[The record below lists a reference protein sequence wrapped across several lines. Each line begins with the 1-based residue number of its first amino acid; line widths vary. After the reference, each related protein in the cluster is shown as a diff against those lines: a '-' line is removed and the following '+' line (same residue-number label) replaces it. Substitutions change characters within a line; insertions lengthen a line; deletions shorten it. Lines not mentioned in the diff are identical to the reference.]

1 VKFVKVKNMVKELN
15 NIIMAINIM
24 VIILMENL
32 MDTDNIYGIINL
44 LIEEILKMEL
54 GMEKVYFFKKVI
66 DIKANT

>member
-1 VKFVKVKNMVKELN
+1 MVKELN

-54 GMEKVYFFKKVI
+54 GMENVYFFKKVI
-66 DIKANT
+66 DIKVNI

>member
-1 VKFVKVKNMVKELN
+1 MVKELN